1 MYTEVSGTCN
11 KILLEAQ
18 RNVSKMFFYQMLK
31 KPSLTQCWN
40 GLHAWT
46 SVALVQYPNYT

>member
-1 MYTEVSGTCN
+1 MYTEVSGTCD

-31 KPSLTQCWN
+31 KTFTQCWK

-46 SVALVQYPNYT
+46 SVALVHYLNYT